1 MKLGLKQIASAML
14 LSCGVAFSAGES
26 SYYNIAGVQAV
37 SGGFGWLQTVSYD
50 MYLTQDKVPCTD
62 NSWSMTLDGL
72 VYRPSGG
79 GAIAA
84 YMGPYSSSTGRCF
97 GSAEVSPEN
106 LYELVKTHWVDNLNS
121 GNFGLGSD
129 IDLGEISAT
138 EGKCNVNHKPLPYKS
153 GKTFFGN
160 DKTVSNLCYVSSSMT
175 EPVGLFGTIVNTLM
189 QDFTVEGVR
198 MIVNGSSTDGA
209 KYYPVGSIAGKT
221 ELVTL
226 ENVKIADVSI
236 DAPFAGGAV
245 GLVLNSTIKEL
256 TSSGKISISNSQPI
270 STGYAGSKEA
280 DLLSPYRVFLGG
292 IAGVTIRDD
301 GSSSATLE
309 DNAVSV
315 SVQNK
320 AKGVSSAVGGA
331 IGFSFASLD
340 SFKKIDVTAVGDGIS
355 GGSAMGGL
363 IGYSSMLYTNN
374 SPITADTCVVKLDQ
388 GTFKGRIGGASSPDM
403 IAVGG
408 LVGRD
413 SLWARTKFEIVN
425 STADI
430 TFTDE
435 LNSAGEYVYFAGGL
449 LGYGNNCL
457 SSDRPTDFLVIE
469 KSKSAGSMTFAASD
483 VAVKGLHV
491 KTFMGGIVG
500 AACLAMEPRGFKE
513 NSSSVVLTSK
523 AKTTG
528 DSVSIGG
535 MIGSMN
541 VAGAKGVTLSN
552 LEYTGKIVIED
563 SLGEIYAGGIVGQ
576 FREANGGKSIRFKD
590 VYAKAQDVLIDYKA
604 KADSKPAG
612 VAVKGTR
619 IGGLCAFCK
628 ETGLIE
634 KVGIS
639 GSISVDGDSRF
650 VGDSLFVGGIMAR
663 ADNPSVDFVLQK
675 TYTVGDISVTG
686 TAARK
691 HVGYLIGVGV
701 MGSDSKYGFR
711 SNYHYGDDDVDAFG
725 YFSTT
730 DTYGEGIA
738 AGWMDN
744 ENMSYNIR
752 NGAAN
757 TKDANAYR
765 NGTEVASAMQTRS
778 FAGVMNGALA
788 GTKDDPYVWCYQT
801 GTNNNLPY
809 VTLKNSTPVS
819 PADVVTYTVN
829 FLDYDEKTL
838 LSQPQTVPE
847 NSDAVEPD
855 APTREG
861 YTFVGWDKS
870 FSMVSSDLDVV
881 AQYEI
886 NTYDVIFY
894 LADSITPLAG
904 YYDEKIAYG
913 TKIAGPSGSDYKKLL
928 EKEGF
933 DFAGWSDSSYL
944 RGVTSDM
951 KIYPRYK
958 EKSFTLTL
966 LDDEGREIESEA
978 VPFGAGISLPAS
990 VAKES
995 TAEFSYEFESWSALE
1010 GEIIPETMPARDV
1023 IIVANFVA
1031 TKRSYSVVFLDNNDD
1046 QIEDEQLVEYG
1057 ESAVAP
1063 AAPAVAGRV
1072 FVRWDD
1078 SSYVDVVKNLE
1089 IHAVYDT
1096 ATYVVKFFDFDGNQ
1110 IGKTQ
1115 TVVYEESAVE
1125 VAIPVSEGRV
1135 FKGWSETS
1143 FDKVVEN
1150 LEIKALYDT
1159 AKFAVNFYDFD
1170 GKLIDKSQEVVYGA
1184 VATVPEIPLG
1194 EGRVF
1199 KGWSDSTFNSVTK
1212 ALEIK
1217 ALYDTATYVV
1227 KFFDFEGNQIGKAQ
1241 TVVYEESAVEV
1252 AAPVSE
1258 GRVFTGWSETSFD
1271 KVVKDLEIKA
1281 LYDTAKFA
1289 VNFYDFDG
1297 NLIDLS
1303 QEVVYGADAIVPE
1316 SPTGEGRVFTG
1327 WSDSS
1332 FTGVMRDMDVYAYYD
1347 TVFFRVTFLDYNGD
1361 TIMSDFFK
1369 YHADMSVASALER
1382 KDSENYRYTFKE
1394 WTPKLGP
1401 LTQDM
1406 TVRPVYDS
1414 TYIGSSSS
1422 SVEESSSS
1430 IYVDPEIVM
1439 APRSW
1444 NMISIGLMEQA
1455 GYPDHD
1461 GVYYWWDEED
1471 PIGDYWQYKAYT
1483 SGEFEASR
1491 GYWFGTTEGAT
1502 IPMVEPV
1509 VDENAEIVW
1518 KLDNKYSGWNMVANP
1533 YGWYVELDGSTDD
1546 GEEVEFW
1553 RWDADSSNYVI
1564 PKIIRPY
1571 EAVWAKVKK
1580 STTWRMAATPVR
1592 VTDETVLSV
1601 AQKASALHKGA
1612 LRKTSEKNWNVM
1624 VSLKDEF
1631 GKTDS
1636 WNMIG
1641 VGSREESME
1650 KAPVG
1655 MGDYVRLAIAEGK
1668 MKLAKS
1674 IKSVAASY
1682 EWELLVAAN
1691 SNRDGVLSFAGVEE
1705 LNKQG
1710 LVMMVTVDGVTREVK
1725 PNSETMVS
1733 LKKDAKKVSVRVMP
1747 ASAIVAADNSLK
1759 GLAALQNDGSLQ
1771 FGFDAPESL
1780 AGSRGH
1786 YALVAVNGKV
1796 MSRGSFTAQAGRNGF
1811 SLSAPKA
1818 GLYVMQVQVGSQKAS
1833 SKILVR

>member
-1 MKLGLKQIASAML
+1 MKLGLKQIVSAML

-26 SYYNIAGVQAV
+26 SYYNIVGVQVV
-37 SGGFGWLQTVSYD
+37 SGGFGWGFQTISYD
-50 MYLTQDKVPCTD
+50 MYLTQDAVTCTD
-62 NSWSMTLDGL
+62 ASWSMTADAMT
-72 VYRPSGG
+72 YKPSGYGNISASMGMYG
-79 GAIAA
+79 G
-84 YMGPYSSSTGRCF
+84 STGRCF
-97 GSAEVSPEN
+97 GSLEKSPEN
-106 LYELVKTHWVDNLNS
+106 LYTLIKTHWVDNESAENLT
-121 GNFGLGSD
+121 LGTD

-138 EGKCNVNHKPLPYKS
+138 EGKCNFNHKPLPYKS
-153 GKTFFGN
+153 GRTFFGN
-160 DKTVSNLCYVSSSMT
+160 NKTVSNLCYVSSTMT
-175 EPVGLFGTIVNTLM
+175 EPVGLFGSVVNTLM

-198 MIVNGSSTDGA
+198 VIVNGAGTDGS
-209 KYYPVGSIAGKT
+209 KYYPVGSIAGKI

-226 ENVKIADVSI
+226 DNVKIADVSI
-236 DAPFAGGAV
+236 DAPLAGGAV
-245 GLVLNSTIKEL
+245 GLVLNSSIKEL
-256 TSSGKISISNSQPI
+256 TSSGKISISNSQLI

-280 DLLSPYRVFLGG
+280 DLLSPYQVFLGG

-320 AKGVSSAVGGA
+320 VDGVSSAIGGA
-331 IGFSFASLD
+331 IGFSFSSLD
-340 SFKKIDVTAVGDGIS
+340 SFKKVDVIASGNGIS

-413 SLWARTKFEIVN
+413 SLWARTKLEIVN

-430 TFTDE
+430 TFADE
-435 LNSAGEYVYFAGGL
+435 VVTTGNYRYYAGGI

-469 KSKSAGSMTFAASD
+469 KSKSTGSMTLAASD
-483 VAVKGLHV
+483 VAVKDLHV
-491 KTFMGGIVG
+491 KAFMGGIAG

-523 AKTTG
+523 VKTTG

-535 MIGSMN
+535 MIGTMN
-541 VAGAKGVTLSN
+541 VAGANGITFSN
-552 LEYTGKIVIED
+552 LEYTGKIVVED

-576 FREANGGKSIRFKD
+576 FREATGGKSIKFKD

-604 KADSKPAG
+604 VADSKPAG

-619 IGGLCAFCK
+619 IGGLCAYCK
-628 ETGLIE
+628 ETALAE
-634 KVGIS
+634 KIGIF
-639 GSISVDGDSRF
+639 GEISVDGASKY
-650 VGDSLFVGGIMAR
+650 VGDSLFVGGIIAR
-663 ADNPSVDFVLQK
+663 IDNPSSALKIQK
-675 TYTVGDISVTG
+675 TYSVGDISVNGSAT
-686 TAARK
+686 K
-691 HVGYLIGVGV
+691 KYVGYLSGVAV
-701 MGSDSKYGFR
+701 MGNTVAYSFR
-711 SNYHYGDDDVDAFG
+711 SNYHYGATEDVDAFG
-725 YFSTT
+725 YLSTT

-738 AGWMDN
+738 AEWMDN

-752 NGAAN
+752 NGATN
-757 TKDANAYR
+757 SKDANANK

-778 FAGVMNGALA
+778 FAGIMNDALA
-788 GTKDDPYVWCYQT
+788 GTKEDPYVWCYQT

-819 PADVVTYTVN
+819 PADVMTYTVN

-847 NSDAVEPD
+847 NGDAVEPE

-861 YTFVGWDKS
+861 YTFTGWDKS

-913 TKIAGPSGSDYKKLL
+913 TKVAGPSGSDYKKLL
-928 EKEGF
+928 EKAGF

-944 RGVTSDM
+944 HGVTSDK
-951 KIYPRYK
+951 KIYPLYK

-966 LDDEGREIESEA
+966 LDDEGSEIESEV
-978 VPFGAGISLPAS
+978 VPFGASINLPAS
-990 VAKES
+990 VTKES
-995 TAEFSYEFESWSALE
+995 TAEFSYEFEGWSAQE
-1010 GEIIPETMPARDV
+1010 GETIPETMPANDV
-1023 IIVANFVA
+1023 VVVANFTA
-1031 TKRSYSVVFLDNNDD
+1031 TKRSYAVVFLDNKDNP
-1046 QIEDEQLVEYG
+1046 IEEEQLVEYG
-1057 ESAVAP
+1057 ESAEAP
-1063 AAPAVAGRV
+1063 AAPAVVGRV

-1078 SSYVDVVKNLE
+1078 SSYVNVVKDLE
-1089 IHAVYDT
+1089 IHAV
-1096 ATYVVKFFDFDGNQ
+1096 
-1110 IGKTQ
+1110 
-1115 TVVYEESAVE
+1115 
-1125 VAIPVSEGRV
+1125 
-1135 FKGWSETS
+1135 
-1143 FDKVVEN
+1143 
-1150 LEIKALYDT
+1150 
-1159 AKFAVNFYDFD
+1159 
-1170 GKLIDKSQEVVYGA
+1170 
-1184 VATVPEIPLG
+1184 
-1194 EGRVF
+1194 
-1199 KGWSDSTFNSVTK
+1199 
-1212 ALEIK
+1212 
-1217 ALYDTATYVV
+1217 YDTATYVV

-1271 KVVKDLEIKA
+1271 KVVKNLEIKA

-1297 NLIDLS
+1297 KLIDRS
-1303 QEVVYGADAIVPE
+1303 QEVVYGASATVPE
-1316 SPTGEGRVFTG
+1316 QPVSKGRVFKG

-1332 FTGVMRDMDVYAYYD
+1332 FAKVVKNLDVLAIYD
-1347 TVFFRVTFLDYNGD
+1347 TATFKVTFLDHNGD
-1361 TIMSDFFK
+1361 TIMSDYFK
-1369 YHADMSVASALER
+1369 YEADMSIASALER
-1382 KDSENYRYTFKE
+1382 KDSENYRYIFKE
-1394 WTPKLGP
+1394 WTPKLGL

-1414 TYIGSSSS
+1414 TYIGSSGS

-1461 GVYYWWDEED
+1461 GVYYWWDEEY

-1483 SGEFEASR
+1483 GGEFEASR

-1502 IPMVEPV
+1502 IPMEEPV

-1641 VGSREESME
+1641 VGSQEESME

-1668 MKLAKS
+1668 TKLAKS

-1691 SNRDGVLSFAGVEE
+1691 SNRDGVLFFAGVEE

-1759 GLAALQNDGSLQ
+1759 GLAALQNAGSLQ

-1796 MSRGSFTAQAGRNGF
+1796 ISRGGFTARAGRNGF